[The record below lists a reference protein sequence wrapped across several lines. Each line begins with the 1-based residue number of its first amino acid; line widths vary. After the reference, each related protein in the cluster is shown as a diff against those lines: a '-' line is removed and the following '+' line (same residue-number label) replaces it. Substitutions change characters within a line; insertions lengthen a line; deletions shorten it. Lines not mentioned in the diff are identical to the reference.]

1 MFERILLLLD
11 GSELSERSVPYA
23 EELAGRL
30 GSEVTLFHTCRAE
43 EQQFHHMHQIY
54 IDNMTHL
61 VQREINKRW
70 SRSGVRVQGEA
81 LIGEPVKAVCD
92 YVKDKDI
99 GLVVMVTHDGLGFSV
114 IRAVSV
120 PILLIRAKAVPQ
132 VKGRKRLINRILLP
146 LDGSEA
152 GKIALP
158 FAEELAVK
166 LKARVTLFR
175 MTRSSYAYAGMEG
188 MAPSV
193 GVDFSRIDRTEE
205 RRIRAYLANVAEE
218 LRTKDIPVTHNTV
231 LGTDPAYEII
241 ELGKKVKADLVVM
254 STHGRSSLAR
264 WVLGSVAERVLHE
277 GDLPL
282 LLVRQAGSQKIE

>member
-1 MFERILLLLD
+1 MFERILLPLD
-11 GSELSERSVPYA
+11 GSESTERAVPYA

-30 GSEVTLFHTCRAE
+30 GSEVILFHSCRAE

-54 IDNMTHL
+54 IDNMIRL
-61 VQREINKRW
+61 VQRQINKRW
-70 SRSGVRVQGEA
+70 SRSGARVQGEA
-81 LIGEPVKAVCD
+81 LIGEPVETICN

-99 GLVVMVTHDGLGFSV
+99 GLVVMATQDGPGFKI

-120 PILLIRAKAVPQ
+120 PALLIRAKAVPEA
-132 VKGRKRLINRILLP
+132 KGRKRLINRILLP
-146 LDGSEA
+146 SDGSEA
-152 GKIALP
+152 GKIAIP

-175 MTRSSYAYAGMEG
+175 MTRSSYSYAGMEG
-188 MAPSV
+188 MAPTV
-193 GVDFSRIDRTEE
+193 GVDFSRIDRAEE

-218 LRTKDIPVTHNTV
+218 LREKGIPVTYNTV

-241 ELGKKVKADLVVM
+241 ELGKKVNADLVVM

-282 LLVRQAGSQKIE
+282 LLVRQAGS